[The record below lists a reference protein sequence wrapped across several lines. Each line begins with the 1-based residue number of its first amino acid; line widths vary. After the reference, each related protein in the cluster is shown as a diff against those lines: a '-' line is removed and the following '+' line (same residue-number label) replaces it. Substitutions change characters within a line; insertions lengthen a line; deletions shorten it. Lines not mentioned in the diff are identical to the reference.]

1 MKKKVQVKV
10 DKCGDKVRI
19 SNNLGMHVEIVTSR
33 ADYIVSALVGLT
45 MAEFYKDSE
54 YLMDEFKMTLCVEG
68 LKNK

>member
-19 SNNLGMHVEIVTSR
+19 SNNLGMHVEIVTER

-54 YLMDEFKMTLCVEG
+54 YLMDEFQMTLLVEG

>member
-54 YLMDEFKMTLCVEG
+54 YLMDEFQMTLYVEG